1 MPGGTTLSAAG
12 EYMRSYHSHVIIWL
26 NGTFGCGKTST
37 AAELHSLVPSSRVFD
52 PETVGYMLQPNLAD
66 QPVSDFQHWPPWRP
80 LVVATAAELARFT
93 GQHLI
98 APQTIL
104 VRAYLEQ
111 IFAGLRDA
119 GLDVFHIVLDAGEEV
134 LQQRIRGSAEAQ
146 AWRLDHLAEYRSS
159 RAWMIRAADLTVD
172 TNCRTPA
179 EIAHQI
185 ASALPEPMRTRT
197 P

>member
-1 MPGGTTLSAAG
+1 M
-12 EYMRSYHSHVIIWL
+12 IIWL

-37 AAELHSLVPSSRVFD
+37 AAELHSLIPSSRVFD
-52 PETVGYMLQPNLAD
+52 PKTVGYMLQPNLAD
-66 QPVSDFQHWPPWRP
+66 QPASDFQHWPPWRP
-80 LVVATAAELARFT
+80 LVVATATELARFT

-119 GLDVFHIVLDAGEEV
+119 GLDVFHVVLDAGEEI
-134 LQQRIRGSAEAQ
+134 LRQRIQGSAEAQ

-159 RAWMIRAADLTVD
+159 RAWMVQAADLAVD
-172 TNCRTPA
+172 TCCRTPA

-185 ASALPEPMRTRT
+185 AAALREPMGTDT

>member
-1 MPGGTTLSAAG
+1 M
-12 EYMRSYHSHVIIWL
+12 IIWL
-26 NGTFGCGKTST
+26 NGTFGSGKTST
-37 AAELHSLVPSSRVFD
+37 AAELRSLVPSSRVFD

-66 QPVSDFQHWPPWRP
+66 LPVSDFQHWSPWRP

-111 IFAGLRDA
+111 ILAGLRDA
-119 GLDVFHIVLDAGEEV
+119 GLDVFHVVLDASEEV
-134 LQQRIRGSAEAQ
+134 LRRRILGSAEAQ
-146 AWRLDHLAEYRSS
+146 AWRLDHLAEYRSARS
-159 RAWMIRAADLTVD
+159 WMIQAADLAVD
-172 TNCRTPA
+172 TGGRPPA

-185 ASALPEPMRTRT
+185 ASALPAAAKAAGARN
-197 P
+197 

>member
-1 MPGGTTLSAAG
+1 
-12 EYMRSYHSHVIIWL
+12 VIIWL

-37 AAELHSLVPSSRVFD
+37 ATELHSLVRFSRVFD

-66 QPVSDFQHWPPWRP
+66 QPVPDFQHWPPWRP
-80 LVVATAAELARFT
+80 LVVATATELARFT

-98 APQTIL
+98 APQTIM

-111 IFAGLRDA
+111 IIAGLRHA
-119 GLDVFHIVLDAGEEV
+119 GLDVFHIVLDADEEV
-134 LQQRIRGSAEAQ
+134 LRQRIRGSAEAQ

-159 RAWMIRAADLTVD
+159 RVWMIQAADLAVD
-172 TNCRTPA
+172 TCCRTPV

-185 ASALPEPMRTRT
+185 AAALPEPMRPDT

>member
-1 MPGGTTLSAAG
+1 
-12 EYMRSYHSHVIIWL
+12 VIIWL
-26 NGTFGCGKTST
+26 NGAFGCGKTST
-37 AAELHSLVPSSRVFD
+37 VAELHSLVPSSRVFD
-52 PETVGYMLQPNLAD
+52 PETVGYMLRPNLAD
-66 QPVSDFQHWPPWRP
+66 RPVSDFQHWPPWRP
-80 LVVATAAELARFT
+80 LVVATAAELTCFT

-111 IFAGLRDA
+111 VFAGLRNA
-119 GLDVFHIVLDAGEEV
+119 GLDVFHVVLDVSEEV
-134 LQQRIRGSAEAQ
+134 LRQRILGSAEAQ

-159 RAWMIRAADLTVD
+159 RTWMIQAADLAVETS
-172 TNCRTPA
+172 CRTPA

-185 ASALPEPMRTRT
+185 AVALPEPVRTGS